1 MSTLTSLV
9 LSGKRKIVKKSARS
23 VGSVPESLG
32 TQTPAPQPSVLAT
45 AKADAQSGKKAAQ
58 RN

>member
-9 LSGKRKIVKKSARS
+9 LSGKRKIVKKAAKL
-23 VGSVPESLG
+23 VGSVS
-32 TQTPAPQPSVLAT
+32 TQTPAPQPSVLA
-45 AKADAQSGKKAAQ
+45 KADGQSDKKAVQ